1 MFFLLIQKVHL
12 KQKLAIEWGETI
24 DVCSF
29 ATSVTSMVRG
39 FAIGNLLIA
48 AAMALVT
55 IVVLFAMET
64 DGAVLIGTVSGF
76 LNLIPFVGA
85 ILAALLRIG
94 AALFEHPPLSHP
106 LVILL
111 TVTALHLFSANL
123 LIPRM
128 IGRRVSISPVAA
140 TVGILFWGWLWG
152 LIGVLLAV
160 PLTAFVKIVADSH
173 SSLNRIANLLA
184 ERPRAVP
191 PFSRATEASAEV
203 EYPHQKRA

>member
-1 MFFLLIQKVHL
+1 MSGAIIIIGVVPFLMFFLLIQKVHL

-76 LNLIPFVGA
+76 LNLIPFVGNFGSPA
-85 ILAALLRIG
+85 TDRCG
-94 AALFEHPPLSHP
+94 A
-106 LVILL
+106 V
-111 TVTALHLFSANL
+111 
-123 LIPRM
+123 
-128 IGRRVSISPVAA
+128 
-140 TVGILFWGWLWG
+140 
-152 LIGVLLAV
+152 
-160 PLTAFVKIVADSH
+160 
-173 SSLNRIANLLA
+173 
-184 ERPRAVP
+184 
-191 PFSRATEASAEV
+191 
-203 EYPHQKRA
+203 